1 MPSVSR
7 EGTRPLD
14 RESSWLKMTGEWIKL
29 AQDAELR
36 AKSGPTL
43 TS

>member
-29 AQDAELR
+29 AQNAE
-36 AKSGPTL
+36 AANEKWAHPN
-43 TS
+43 